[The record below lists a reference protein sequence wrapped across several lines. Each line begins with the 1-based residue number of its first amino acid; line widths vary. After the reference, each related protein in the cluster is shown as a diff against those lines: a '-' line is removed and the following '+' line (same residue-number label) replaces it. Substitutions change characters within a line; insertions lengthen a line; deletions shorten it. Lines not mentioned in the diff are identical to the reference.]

1 VRYWRL
7 LGLYNAET
15 TAYTAFAGVPP
26 SPYTPDEDA
35 RLSGLRCVNNRDG
48 ATTLANH
55 TQIRLTCNTF
65 KPNSIECGA
74 QGSGLQTAP
83 VGVVESQDWQV
94 DQVVKAGVPITLEGR
109 NVTADTPVGV
119 SVLLYGLFQN

>member
-1 VRYWRL
+1 MRYWRL
-7 LGLYNAET
+7 LGHYNSET

-26 SPYTPDEDA
+26 SPYTPDENA
-35 RLSGLRCVNNRDG
+35 RLVGLRCMNNRDG
-48 ATTLANH
+48 ATTLQNH

-65 KPNSIECGA
+65 KPNSIEVGA

-83 VGVVESQDWQV
+83 VGVVESQDWQT
-94 DQVVKAGVPITLEGR
+94 DQEVRAGVPITIEGR